1 MKSIVFFNNKGGVG
15 KTTLICN
22 VAANF
27 ATRFKKKVLL
37 IDCDPQCNS
46 TQLVLN
52 DEICAELYWNK
63 TPSLRHTLLDVLKP
77 IEVGD
82 AGIDPN
88 FTAVSASDNR
98 FNIDILPGHPRL
110 SLVEDRLGQAW
121 SEATGGQIGGLR
133 KTNWGTSLGKSLQG
147 KYDVVFFDVGP
158 SLGSLNRSVLLGA
171 DYFISPMGCDIF
183 SIVGIRN
190 IAEWLKQWILLY
202 ESGINLCK
210 TQHPG
215 MIDSFPIAVDVKIC
229 HGFAG
234 YTVQQYITK
243 SKLGVRRPTLAFE
256 KILEDIPTEMASSL
270 LGFAATG
277 VDTAKAKLGDVPNM
291 FSLIPLAQTAKAPI
305 LDLNS
310 LDGLVGS
317 QYVQAKSY
325 AVFVELVSE
334 SLQSNIGIL

>member
-1 MKSIVFFNNKGGVG
+1 MKSVVFFNNKGGVG

-27 ATRFKKKVLL
+27 ATRFNKKVLL

-52 DEICAELYWNK
+52 DEICAELYWNRQ
-63 TPSLRHTLLDVLKP
+63 PSSRHTLLNVLKP

-82 AGIDPN
+82 AGIDPMFHPVPSTN
-88 FTAVSASDNR
+88 NR
-98 FNIDILPGHPRL
+98 FGIDLLPGHPRL

-133 KTNWGTSLGKSLQG
+133 KTNWCTSLAHSLQG

-171 DYFISPMGCDIF
+171 DYFVSPMGCDIF

-190 IAEWLKQWILLY
+190 IAEWLKQWLILY
-202 ESGINLCK
+202 ESGVKLCE

-215 MIDSFPIAVDVKIC
+215 AIEQFPIAISAKIRQ
-229 HGFAG
+229 GFAG

-243 SKLGVRRPTLAFE
+243 SKQGVRRPTVAFE
-256 KILEDIPTEMASSL
+256 KILDDIPREMISNL
-270 LGFAATG
+270 LGFAAQG
-277 VDTAKAKLGDVPNM
+277 VDEGKAKLGDVPNM

-305 LDLNS
+305 LGLSSN
-310 LDGLVGS
+310 DGLVGS
-317 QYVQAKSY
+317 QFLQAKSY
-325 AVFVELVSE
+325 SALMEQVTD
-334 SLQSNIGIL
+334 SLGKNIGIL